1 MNVERN
7 LLVLLTLAAVASPA
21 LGQVTVPADRQ
32 ASGDSQSAVGSPAS
46 GQQMAPA
53 ARQANGSSKSAV
65 ASPALEQH
73 TAPAARQAN
82 RGSKSAGPA
91 TGQQTA
97 PAARQANGGSKS
109 VAAGP
114 AAGQQAASAAGQT
127 NSGKKIAAAVPDFSG
142 VWRHGSLPWFVPPAS
157 GPGPV
162 TNRTRRKDNG
172 VSDYGMLVG
181 DYTNPIL
188 QPWAAELVKK
198 KGEMSLAGITYPNPS
213 NQCWPYPVPFLFKH
227 MAMEMLQRPDKV
239 VMLFNEDHEV
249 RYVRMNQSH
258 PAKVKPSYH
267 GDAVG
272 HYEGDTLVIDTVG
285 IKSDRPYAMID
296 LYGTPYTEKL
306 HVVERYRLVDQEA
319 AKGTLERAAKEL
331 WRPAGPFAPNYADKY
346 LQVDFTIEDEGTFT
360 TPWTASTIYA
370 RDRGEWPEISCAE
383 NPAGFHNDKEI
394 GIPHAD
400 KADF

>member
-1 MNVERN
+1 VERN

-91 TGQQTA
+91 SGQQTA

-188 QPWAAELVKK
+188 QPWAAEVVKK

-213 NQCWPYPVPFLFKH
+213 NQCWPYPVPFVFKH

-331 WRPAGPFAPNYADKY
+331 WRPGGPFAPNYADKY

-383 NPAGFHNDKEI
+383 NPAGFHTDKDI